1 MLSSPMNISCLSVI
15 SDLRRAINI
24 AKQKN
29 EKVNIE
35 IAGIQLTV
43 YPNSNLCEIVAL
55 WETKFENREK

>member
-1 MLSSPMNISCLSVI
+1 MNISCLSVI

-43 YPNSNLCEIVAL
+43 YPNSNLSEMVAL